1 MRHSCAVGAYLGVFY
16 QNTKSQQNMRLICGT
31 YITFQN
37 YFELG
42 GKNDKMENEKVPK
55 YSKSTSKMD

>member
-55 YSKSTSKMD
+55 YLS